1 MITVLLYLVAV
12 INYMNMLTKKEI
24 ALIKKS
30 WNLLEKIDPVIMGDI
45 FYGKLFFAN
54 PELRKMFPQDM
65 KGQFKKLFDMLDT
78 IVTRLENLDELKGD
92 IVAMAKRHED
102 YGVKPEHYNLV
113 GKALLY
119 TLQKGL
125 GKQWTN
131 EKRSA
136 WINCYSI
143 LSGTMITIANK

>member
-1 MITVLLYLVAV
+1 
-12 INYMNMLTKKEI
+12 MLSKKEI

-30 WNLLEKIDPVIMGDI
+30 WTILEKIDPIIIGDI
-45 FYGKLFFAN
+45 FYSKLFFAN

-65 KGQFKKLFDMLDT
+65 EGQYKKLVDMLDT

-125 GKQWTN
+125 GKQWTD
-131 EKRSA
+131 EIRSA

-143 LSGTMITIANK
+143 LSGTMITVASK

>member
-1 MITVLLYLVAV
+1 MSK
-12 INYMNMLTKKEI
+12 LTKKEI

-30 WNLLEKIDPVIMGDI
+30 WILLEKIDPIIIGDT
-45 FYGKLFFAN
+45 FYSKLFFEN

-65 KGQFKKLFDMLDT
+65 EGQYKKLVDMLDT
-78 IVTRLENLDELKGD
+78 IVARLENLDELKGD
-92 IVAMAKRHED
+92 IVAMAKRHEG

-125 GKQWTN
+125 GKDWTD

-143 LSGTMITIANK
+143 LSGTMITVSAKRV

>member
-1 MITVLLYLVAV
+1 
-12 INYMNMLTKKEI
+12 MLTKKET

-30 WNLLEKIDPVIMGDI
+30 WTSLNKLDPNLVGDI
-45 FYGKLFFAN
+45 FYSKLFFEN
-54 PELRKMFPQDM
+54 PELRKMFPPDM
-65 KGQFKKLFDMLDT
+65 EGQYKKLVDMLDT
-78 IVTRLENLDELKGD
+78 IVARLENLDELKGD
-92 IVAMAKRHED
+92 IVAMAKRHNG

-125 GKQWTN
+125 NKEWTD
-131 EKRSA
+131 EVRSA

-143 LSGTMITIANK
+143 LSCTMITVSSQ